1 MTLADAI
8 LAYFVIGA
16 SLSAFALVRLVRHAP
31 SVAHLSQEARDSG
44 LPVWGAALFLAMV
57 MLIVLTEYAVLW
69 PVRWREALR

>member
-8 LAYFVIGA
+8 LAYLAIGA
-16 SLSAFALVRLVRHAP
+16 SLSSVALVRLVRHGP
-31 SVAHLSQEARDSG
+31 SVAHLRQEARDSG

-57 MLIVLTEYAVLW
+57 MLVVLAEYAVLW